1 MRQVQFDLY
10 CFCSGI
16 WLINLPHSIKKT
28 TKICS
33 RELTIE
39 TKSFALCDFFGF
51 HSCSIK
57 NYCIFN
63 LSNQESNKGTIAA
76 IIFYK
81 HRSIC
86 PPYRFLFVSFGFF
99 FSVIGST
106 NLHKFV
112 LSRNFFVLSVR
123 RDRSSSLNYFEI
135 FEVTNYFPLIF

>member
-86 PPYRFLFVSFGFF
+86 PPLQKYQYYLIDQYFNNLVAVFNVERVCSLSQLFSGYVCARFRCTV
-99 FSVIGST
+99 
-106 NLHKFV
+106 
-112 LSRNFFVLSVR
+112 
-123 RDRSSSLNYFEI
+123 
-135 FEVTNYFPLIF
+135 